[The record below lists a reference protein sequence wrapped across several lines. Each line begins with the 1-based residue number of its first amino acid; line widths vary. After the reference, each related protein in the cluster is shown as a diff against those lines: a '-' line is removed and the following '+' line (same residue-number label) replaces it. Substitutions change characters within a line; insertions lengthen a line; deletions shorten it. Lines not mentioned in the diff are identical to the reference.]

1 MKSASM
7 KVLRRVQTP
16 INAIIDNKGAQ
27 QLGSEQ
33 EIEKLLE
40 LDDESFQRVLV
51 KRLAL
56 KKEDEDDED
65 LKADL
70 DIL

>member
-1 MKSASM
+1 MKLASM

-16 INAIIDNKGAQ
+16 INAIIDGKGAQ
-27 QLGSEQ
+27 LGSQ
-33 EIEKLLE
+33 QDIVKLLE
-40 LDDESFQRVLV
+40 LDDDSFQRVLV

-65 LKADL
+65 LNADL

>member
-1 MKSASM
+1 M